1 MSISTRSFKIAGG
14 RYPTMLPAIVTFT
27 SRFSIG
33 PLLQICARPPS
44 TNNSIPVIKLLSSD
58 ARNVTAFA
66 TSSGLPILPSVMV
79 LRELILHLFAT
90 LTQYHA
96 ASHRCVYRTRTDG
109 VDADLALLQ
118 IDSPGTREGSDGGL
132 GCAVNT
138 GPFESFG

>member
-79 LRELILHLFAT
+79 LRSLFFTCSPPSLSTMPLVIGVSIGPGLMALTRILRCFRSTVQERAKDRM
-90 LTQYHA
+90 A
-96 ASHRCVYRTRTDG
+96 ALV
-109 VDADLALLQ
+109 A
-118 IDSPGTREGSDGGL
+118 P
-132 GCAVNT
+132 
-138 GPFESFG
+138 

>member
-1 MSISTRSFKIAGG
+1 MVYIKIYWSYLLHMFS
-14 RYPTMLPAIVTFT
+14 RPLIMLNASS
-27 SRFSIG
+27 SRLSIG
-33 PLLQICARPPS
+33 SFLQICARPPS

-79 LRELILHLFAT
+79 LRSLFFT
-90 LTQYHA
+90 CSPPPLGTKPLG
-96 ASHRCVYRTRTDG
+96 HRCVYRTRTDG
-109 VDADLALLQ
+109 VDADHALLQ